1 MRNKRKRVLILCGG
15 GIYGELPAR
24 FLSMLPPDQ
33 QNLDKVDMLSGCSIG
48 AILVAAY
55 AAGRSFTEVEAQ
67 FQKRAADCFDKRFM
81 ARISPLACPV
91 YATDSLDVVLKDM
104 IGDETIGDVRKRY
117 PNLDILMPALNL
129 TDDAYKVY
137 DNISPQDCN
146 ILLRDAAADSAAA
159 PSYYEG
165 RDRNGKCMVDGGLI
179 EVAPLLT
186 TTTALKAKRGV
197 EFQDMDVLMLGTG
210 RDVDDKQMTTKRYN
224 GLTMLGLATDVI
236 VPYVTLSNEMATRY
250 WGKHIGYHSFNY
262 FNPCL
267 INGELDDVSQI
278 PELVE
283 KADGF
288 RQEFLAAWDS
298 WMNA

>member
-1 MRNKRKRVLILCGG
+1 MNSNRKRVLIICGG
-15 GIYGELPAR
+15 GIFGCLPAH
-24 FLSMLPPDQ
+24 FLSMLPPEQ

-55 AAGRSFTEVEAQ
+55 AAGRSFTEVDEQ

-81 ARISPLACPV
+81 ACISPLACPT
-91 YATDSLDVVLKDM
+91 YDSDSLDDVLRDM
-104 IGDETIGDVRKRY
+104 IGDELIRDVRDRY

-137 DNISPQDCN
+137 DNITPQDGN
-146 ILLRDAAADSAAA
+146 IFLRDAAADSAAA
-159 PSYYEG
+159 PSYYKG

-197 EFQDMDVLMLGTG
+197 EFCDMDVLMLGTG
-210 RDVDDKQMTTKRYN
+210 RDVDDKPMTTSRYN
-224 GLTMLGLATDVI
+224 GLTLLGLATDVI

-262 FNPCL
+262 FNPCVT
-267 INGELDDVSQI
+267 NGELDDVSKI
-278 PELVE
+278 PGMIEQ
-283 KADGF
+283 ADQY
-288 RQEFLAAWDS
+288 RQEFLTAWDA

>member
-1 MRNKRKRVLILCGG
+1 MSSKRKRVLIICGG
-15 GIYGELPAR
+15 GIFGCLPAH
-24 FLSMLPPDQ
+24 FLSMLPPEQ

-55 AAGRSFTEVEAQ
+55 AAGRSFTEVDVQ

-81 ARISPLACPV
+81 AYISPLACPT
-91 YATDSLDVVLKDM
+91 YDSDSLDNVLRDM
-104 IGDETIGDVRKRY
+104 IGDELIRDVRDRY

-137 DNISPQDCN
+137 DNITPQDGN
-146 ILLRDAAADSAAA
+146 IFLRDAAADSAAA
-159 PSYYEG
+159 PSYYKG

-197 EFQDMDVLMLGTG
+197 EFCDMDVLMLGTG
-210 RDVDDKQMTTKRYN
+210 RDVDDKPMTTKRYN
-224 GLTMLGLATDVI
+224 DLTMLGLATDVI

-262 FNPCL
+262 FNPCVT
-267 INGELDDVSQI
+267 NGELDDVSKI
-278 PELVE
+278 PDMIGQAEQY
-283 KADGF
+283 
-288 RQEFLAAWDS
+288 RQEFLAAWDA